1 MCRHQLPV
9 WQSFY
14 AEHQHEGFELL
25 SIAVDAL
32 GPSVV
37 TPWTERANA
46 AYTTVVDQENLLAGA
61 FGFKAVPN
69 GLLVDAGGI
78 LRFKQFGGFDVRKA
92 ENRQQV
98 EDFIAGSFAS
108 ASPSAAASSHV
119 TVPAGGVSWQT
130 HFQSGVR
137 LLAAGDRQRA
147 AGELRQALLLDPTNF
162 LVRKQLW
169 LTLHPDKFGEQIDL
183 EWQQGQMERESRI
196 GYEQANPIE

>member
-1 MCRHQLPV
+1 MCRYQLPV
-9 WQSFY
+9 WQAFY
-14 AEHQHEGFELL
+14 AAHQHKGFELL

-78 LRFKQFGGFDVRKA
+78 LRFKQFGGFDIRKA
-92 ENRQQV
+92 ENRKQV

-108 ASPSAAASSHV
+108 VSSTSEGISPVIAPSS
-119 TVPAGGVSWQT
+119 GLSWQK

-137 LLAAGDRQRA
+137 LLVTGDQQQA
-147 AGELRQALLLDPTNF
+147 AGELRQALLLDPSNF

-183 EWQQGQMERESRI
+183 EWQKGQMERESKI